1 MVLKIELKKWSF
13 EDKESLIKICNGV
26 DRTYLANRLPFPY
39 TDEAAD
45 WWLNMVKEHDGVDS
59 VFRLITADGIPV
71 GSISVE
77 PKNDVYCK
85 DAEIG
90 YMLLTDEWS
99 KGITTEAVRQICEI
113 AFNELNIIRITGYVY
128 EPNIASRRVLEKNG
142 FKLEGIMKQAVT
154 KNDKIYN
161 LCIYG
166 KLK

>member
-1 MVLKIELKKWSF
+1 MNIELKKWSF
-13 EDKESLIKICNGV
+13 EDKESLITICNEV
-26 DRTYLANRLPFPY
+26 DRTFLSNRLPSPY
-39 TDEAAD
+39 TDESAN
-45 WWLNMVKEHDGVDS
+45 WWLDMVNKHDGVDS
-59 VFRLITADGIPV
+59 VFRLIIADGKPV

-77 PKNDVYCK
+77 QKNDVYCK
-85 DAEIG
+85 DTEIG

-99 KGITTEAVRQICEI
+99 KGIATEAVRQICEI
-113 AFNELNIIRITGYVY
+113 AFSELNIIRITGYVY
-128 EPNIASRRVLEKNG
+128 EPNTASRRVLEKNS

>member
-1 MVLKIELKKWSF
+1 MNIELKKWSF
-13 EDKESLIKICNGV
+13 EDKESLIKICNEV

-59 VFRLITADGIPV
+59 VFRIIVTDGIPV

-77 PKNDVYCK
+77 PKTDVYYK

-90 YMLLTDEWS
+90 YMLLTEEWS
-99 KGITTEAVRQICEI
+99 KGVATEAVRQMCEI
-113 AFNELNIIRITGYVY
+113 AFSSLDILRITGYVY
-128 EPNIASRRVLEKNG
+128 EPNFASRRVLEKNG
-142 FKLEGIMKQAVT
+142 FKLEGLMEQAVT

>member
-1 MVLKIELKKWSF
+1 MKIELKKWSY
-13 EDKESLIKICNGV
+13 EDKDSLIKICNQV
-26 DRTYLANRLPFPY
+26 DRTFLSNRLPFPY

-45 WWLNMVKEHDGVDS
+45 WWLNMVNNHDSVDS
-59 VFRLITADGIPV
+59 VYRLITVDNKPV

-77 PKNDVYCK
+77 PKNDVYSK

-99 KGITTEAVRQICEI
+99 KGVATEAVRQMCEI
-113 AFNELNIIRITGYVY
+113 AFSSLDILRITGYVY
-128 EPNIASRRVLEKNG
+128 EPNVASRRVLEKNG
-142 FKLEGIMKQAVT
+142 FKLEGIMEQAVT

-166 KLK
+166 RLK